1 MYVLR
6 LVLEWQIASCHAETA
21 ILKYE
26 IKSFTLQNMAF
37 CISENIVLQCEM
49 HRITCRN
56 TAFYAANAV
65 CSFFYRRV
73 FAAHFAKKALN
84 LLIVRLQS
92 LHTSAC
98 DICARR

>member
-6 LVLEWQIASCHAETA
+6 LVLEWQIASCHAKTG

-37 CISENIVLQCEM
+37 CISESIVLQCEM

-56 TAFYAANAV
+56 MAFYVANV
-65 CSFFYRRV
+65 VYSFFCGYM
-73 FAAHFAKKALN
+73 FAAHFAK
-84 LLIVRLQS
+84 IS
-92 LHTSAC
+92 S
-98 DICARR
+98 

>member
-56 TAFYAANAV
+56 MAFNTANVVY
-65 CSFFYRRV
+65 SFFYKCV
-73 FAAHFAKKALN
+73 FAAHFAK
-84 LLIVRLQS
+84 IS
-92 LHTSAC
+92 S
-98 DICARR
+98 

>member
-6 LVLEWQIASCHAETA
+6 LILEWQIASCHAKTG

-37 CISENIVLQCEM
+37 CISESIVLQYEM

-56 TAFYAANAV
+56 TAFYAANVV
-65 CSFFYRRV
+65 CSFFCRYM
-73 FAAHFAKKALN
+73 FAAHFAK
-84 LLIVRLQS
+84 IS
-92 LHTSAC
+92 S
-98 DICARR
+98 